1 MKLLAFDTSTD
12 ACSVALLINDE
23 IRLDHRIASQQ
34 QSRLLLPMI
43 DAMMADA
50 ELRPSDLD
58 GLVYGRGPGSFTGV
72 RIAIAAAQGI
82 AFGADIGVF
91 GVSTL
96 QCIAQGCHREFADTA
111 IHVAVDARMSE
122 VYFASYGQA
131 ELSDGVSVVRPLSEE
146 CIDSS
151 EHLLSL
157 SGSGAGNGTDTGEIA
172 LAGSAYDVYLS
183 DQKLTGS
190 GRMHRQH
197 RLPSAEDCL
206 SLARGSFHSGLFDSA
221 ETASPVYLRNQ
232 VAQTEA
238 ERAQKSSSGS

>member
-1 MKLLAFDTSTD
+1 MNLLAFDTSTD

-23 IRLDHRIASQQ
+23 IRLDHRVASQQ

-43 DAMMADA
+43 DAMMAEA
-50 ELRPSDLD
+50 GLRPSDLD
-58 GLVYGRGPGSFTGV
+58 GLAYGRGPGSFTGV

-96 QCIAQGCHREFADTA
+96 QCIAQGCHREFADAT

-131 ELSDGVSVVRPLSEE
+131 ELSDGVSVIRPLSKER
-146 CIDSS
+146 IDSP
-151 EHLLSL
+151 EKLLL
-157 SGSGAGNGTDTGEIA
+157 VDDGVAGESPVTGEIA
-172 LAGSAYDVYLS
+172 LAGSGYDVYLGEQQPS
-183 DQKLTGS
+183 GS
-190 GRMHRQH
+190 RRAHRPS
-197 RLPSAEDCL
+197 RLPSADDCL
-206 SLARGSFHSGLFDSA
+206 SLARGPFHLGLFESA

-238 ERAQKSSSGS
+238 ERAQKSSSES